1 MTFLQPFTPELW
13 LSLAGLFLAISAFL
27 MASYFFGTEQFIRPS
42 SFLPGPSMLI
52 IWGSWMSQGS
62 WLDPKSFP
70 SRIIFFISF
79 LCGITIYTAYSAK
92 LISFLSI
99 PNIVQPFS
107 SLQELLKMKKFKV
120 GTMRGTA
127 PFDKFFS
134 APNDSIY
141 KRVHDEL
148 FEDEEDLPR
157 TAIEGADR
165 VRADPNYAF
174 IWNTITMPNQ
184 GGCEFLEVIKLNSP
198 ENWCQVPFDLGATVI
213 AMAWNPNLPHR
224 HLFDYYM
231 QKVIHPPCNL
241 LLRNKYLHKLFRVK
255 VCHQAVQ

>member
-1 MTFLQPFTPELW
+1 
-13 LSLAGLFLAISAFL
+13 
-27 MASYFFGTEQFIRPS
+27 
-42 SFLPGPSMLI
+42 MLI

-92 LISFLSI
+92 LISFLLI

-241 LLRNKYLHKLFRVK
+241 LLRNKYLQKLFRVK